1 MKVSEVT
8 LQIVKDSVGFS
19 GNGSDA
25 LFQVYMD
32 AALSFITGYTGL
44 TAAEI
49 DTHEDLATAYLC
61 LVGDMFLN
69 RYMWKEGSIKVNGE
83 VFHYLIKQY
92 DKGSEWGIDGG
103 RISKFMLKR
112 DGKIVCNYD
121 RGWDIEPAD
130 ENTQLALELLLHSE
144 NW

>member
-32 AALSFITGYTGL
+32 AALSFIVGYTGL

-69 RYMWKEGSIKVNGE
+69 RYTTVENDKLNPTVKQILSLYAVN
-83 VFHYLIKQY
+83 YL
-92 DKGSEWGIDGG
+92 
-103 RISKFMLKR
+103 
-112 DGKIVCNYD
+112 
-121 RGWDIEPAD
+121 
-130 ENTQLALELLLHSE
+130 
-144 NW
+144 